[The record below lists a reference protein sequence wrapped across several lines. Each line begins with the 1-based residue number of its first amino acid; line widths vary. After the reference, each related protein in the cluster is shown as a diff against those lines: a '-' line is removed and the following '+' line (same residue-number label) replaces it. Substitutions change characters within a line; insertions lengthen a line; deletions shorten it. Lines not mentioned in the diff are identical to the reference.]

1 MALTVGID
9 LGTTYTVI
17 SYIDKETKKPIIIKN
32 RYNNPTT
39 PSVIGFN
46 ADGTYTIGEDAKNM
60 EECGDINTASFYK
73 LHMGDHSF
81 KVSIFGKEY
90 LAVDLSALFLKRLI
104 EDAERAIG
112 EKIVNAVIT
121 VPAYF
126 EEAQKNDTLKAGE
139 KAGLNVLNII
149 SEPTAACVAYGLNEN
164 SKDKKILIYDLGGGT
179 FDVTVAQ
186 ISRNDI
192 KVLGT
197 NGHHQ
202 LGGRD
207 WDNAVVQWLADE
219 FYSQTGKDISL
230 NAEIAS
236 TNMVKAEKAKKILSN
251 ATSTDITVDDGENK
265 LKLKLTRE
273 LFENLTSYQL
283 SITTDIIEET
293 LEEIKLS
300 WSDLDGAVL
309 VGGSTKMPMVKNYI
323 KSHDIPIL
331 EGVHPDEAVAIGAAI
346 QANISNFC
354 ALLPEAKTKSSLLLA
369 SPEQVNLQLLPGAKL
384 IQDVISHSLGMIM
397 TDEKE
402 TKFVNDIM
410 IKRNTSID
418 KACTTKRRELR
429 VSKDKAKNKLDIY
442 LLQGESDDPI
452 DCTIAK
458 KYSFNEIDYIDG
470 GRTNIDITYSHTI
483 NGTIDVKAVQT
494 ETGRVL
500 SCKEEPIPDDMSWV
514 EKSPKEVFGET
525 IESVTGTLVMAL
537 DVSGS
542 MLTPENKNWD
552 DLGKGLTKTVMDIA
566 KSAMSNFADE
576 LIKKGIDI
584 VVIAFAD
591 TEVMIC
597 NHTKDINIVNQAI
610 NALNCE
616 KIDSSAPINGNA
628 YVGVCN
634 ASNPLPLIV
643 SCLDF
648 GTKGDFMYGIILT
661 DGEWSSRMSA
671 ENSKHLFTDKGYE
684 LVGMGFG
691 EADINFLRRIST
703 RSELAKLD
711 DINNLSSNLSSIA
724 RIISE

>member
-17 SYIDKETKKPIIIKN
+17 AYIDKETKKPIIIKN

-60 EECGDINTASFYK
+60 EEGGDVNTASFYK
-73 LHMGDHSF
+73 LHMGDHNF
-81 KVSIFGKEY
+81 KIPVFGKEY
-90 LAVDLSALFLKRLI
+90 LAMDLSALFLKRLI
-104 EDAERAIG
+104 EDAERTVG
-112 EKIVNAVIT
+112 EKISGAVIT

-126 EEAQKNDTLKAGE
+126 EEAQKKDTLKAGE
-139 KAGLNVLNII
+139 KSGLNVLNII
-149 SEPTAACVAYGLNEN
+149 NEPTAACVAYGLNEN
-164 SKDKKILIYDLGGGT
+164 SQNKKILIYDLGGGT
-179 FDVTVAQ
+179 FDVTIAQ
-186 ISRNDI
+186 ISGNNI

-207 WDNAVVQWLADE
+207 WDTAIVQWLADE

-230 NAEIAS
+230 NAELAS
-236 TNMVKAEKAKKILSN
+236 ANMVKAEKAKKILSS
-251 ATSTDITVDDGENK
+251 AMSTEITVDDSENK
-265 LKLKLTRE
+265 IKVKLTRD

-283 SITTDIIEET
+283 GITTDIIEET
-293 LEEIKLS
+293 LGEIKLS

-331 EGVHPDEAVAIGAAI
+331 EGVHPDEAVAVGAAI

-354 ALLPEAKTKSSLLLA
+354 ALLPEAKTQSSMLL
-369 SPEQVNLQLLPGAKL
+369 SSSEQVNLQLLPGAKL
-384 IQDVISHSLGMIM
+384 IQDVISHSLGRIM
-397 TDEKE
+397 ADKGE
-402 TKFVNDIM
+402 TKFINDIM
-410 IKRNTSID
+410 IKRNTPID
-418 KACTTKRRELR
+418 KAFQTKPGELR
-429 VSKDKAKNKLDIY
+429 VSKDKSKNKLDIY
-442 LLQGESDDPI
+442 LMQGESDDPG
-452 DCTIAK
+452 DCTVAK
-458 KYSFNEIDYIDG
+458 KYSFYGIDYVDG
-470 GRTNIDITYSHTI
+470 GRTVIDITYSHTI
-483 NGTIDVKAVQT
+483 NGTIDIKAVQK
-494 ETGRVL
+494 ETGKVL

-514 EKSPKEVFGET
+514 AKTPKEVFGET
-525 IESVTGTLVMAL
+525 SESVTGTLVMAL

-542 MLTPENKNWD
+542 MLAPENKNWD
-552 DLGKGLTKTVMDIA
+552 DLGKGLTKKVMDIA

-591 TEVMIC
+591 TEIIVC
-597 NHTKDINIVNQAI
+597 NHTKDINTVNQAI

-628 YVGVCN
+628 HVGVCN
-634 ASNPLPLIV
+634 ASNPLPLIA
-643 SCLDF
+643 SCLDS
-648 GTKGDFMYGIILT
+648 GTQGDFMYGIILT

-684 LVGMGFG
+684 LIGMGFG

-703 RSELAKLD
+703 RSELAKFD
-711 DINNLSSNLSSIA
+711 DISNLSSNLSSIA
-724 RIISE
+724 RIIGE